1 MPAGLDRGRVVI
13 GGRGEGAIVVW
24 MLSPS
29 SNAHQED
36 RGRHRRFSQSG
47 VIGSSSLGCEH
58 GHSVDDA
65 GIRRPVW
72 GQHSAGR
79 LPRPRQNERRTSAE
93 RGQNEG
99 RTRAERAPSLMSWS
113 ALVAKST
120 TCCCLGAGS
129 ALTTSISAPTQFF
142 GRRECARVS
151 MIVQEALA
159 FSTPVRSRRQRACYR
174 LDHVVTWATRGVCT

>member
-99 RTRAERAPSLMSWS
+99 RTRAERGQNERRTRAERAPSLMSWS

-120 TCCCLGAGS
+120 TCCSVFPAAAC
-129 ALTTSISAPTQFF
+129 
-142 GRRECARVS
+142 RRENDTQPRQS
-151 MIVQEALA
+151 WRALA
-159 FSTPVRSRRQRACYR
+159 AA
-174 LDHVVTWATRGVCT
+174 WAPAPR